1 VLPVVPVPLE
11 LLVLPPLLVRLL
23 VVLPPPV
30 RLLVP
35 LPVLPVPQARHKLL

>member
-1 VLPVVPVPLE
+1 VPPE

-35 LPVLPVPQARHKLL
+35 LPVLPVPQARHKLFNYYN